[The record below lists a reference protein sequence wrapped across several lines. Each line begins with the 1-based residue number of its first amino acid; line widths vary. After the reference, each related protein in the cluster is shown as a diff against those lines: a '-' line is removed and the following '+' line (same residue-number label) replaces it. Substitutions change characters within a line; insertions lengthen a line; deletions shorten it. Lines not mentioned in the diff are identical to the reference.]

1 MPFCTYAGDAGI
13 FASTPVANLFI
24 QDYMLNAPGDYVKVY
39 LYGLMQS
46 VYPSTA
52 ETSLRKFALS
62 LGMDTTSVQK
72 AFDYWLSKGLIRE
85 RKNGQGYEYLDVR
98 NAMFEGQQ
106 SLSERRIHDF
116 SELSNRIAA
125 AAPNRKFSASELE
138 FLYDLKDLDGFDE
151 DTIVMLIEYGVKC
164 YKRKF
169 DRTRLETLAREWKE
183 KNVTTVAR
191 AKEHILG
198 IELRS
203 SPANEV
209 LMQLGITYR
218 NVSVA
223 EHLLYQKWRKT
234 WQFPHDAIVL
244 AAQTPSIR
252 NPNFDYIDKKLNTFY
267 GKGLNSVEKIL
278 ADALSV
284 NEADHP
290 IRTYKF
296 RLGLTGPITD
306 EHRRFHRRWRESYGF
321 PEDSILM
328 ACDEA
333 VAQGAPSFKE
343 VDRILSEYMRRGTI
357 TVKQIESDRLITQDA
372 QMLLRTAG
380 VRRAPTESDKT
391 QLLKWLESMS
401 FEVLMQAAEY
411 ARDAKRPMGYIA
423 RIVSDWQ
430 KKGVRSVSDARA
442 EHDRFL
448 LAPPPPISLDPAPP
462 KLGLLHFQKETQ
474 YSSKELNA
482 LVDTIDHLDDETD
495 DSSSDEPEKTP

>member
-1 MPFCTYAGDAGI
+1 
-13 FASTPVANLFI
+13 
-24 QDYMLNAPGDYVKVY
+24 
-39 LYGLMQS
+39 
-46 VYPSTA
+46 
-52 ETSLRKFALS
+52 
-62 LGMDTTSVQK
+62 
-72 AFDYWLSKGLIRE
+72 
-85 RKNGQGYEYLDVR
+85 
-98 NAMFEGQQ
+98 
-106 SLSERRIHDF
+106 
-116 SELSNRIAA
+116 
-125 AAPNRKFSASELE
+125 
-138 FLYDLKDLDGFDE
+138 
-151 DTIVMLIEYGVKC
+151 
-164 YKRKF
+164 
-169 DRTRLETLAREWKE
+169 
-183 KNVTTVAR
+183 
-191 AKEHILG
+191 
-198 IELRS
+198 
-203 SPANEV
+203 
-209 LMQLGITYR
+209 
-218 NVSVA
+218 
-223 EHLLYQKWRKT
+223 
-234 WQFPHDAIVL
+234 
-244 AAQTPSIR
+244 
-252 NPNFDYIDKKLNTFY
+252 
-267 GKGLNSVEKIL
+267 
-278 ADALSV
+278 
-284 NEADHP
+284 
-290 IRTYKF
+290 
-296 RLGLTGPITD
+296 
-306 EHRRFHRRWRESYGF
+306 
-321 PEDSILM
+321 M